1 MIYLGHSHISPSV
14 QQLYRLSLAR
24 CIHSYWA
31 LQLRR
36 PLDRPASPQYD
47 ANPSLV
53 IREDDPGLFP
63 MITALILRHFHAPM
77 I

>member
-1 MIYLGHSHISPSV
+1 MAAAHTEGDGYCEGTVL
-14 QQLYRLSLAR
+14 QQLYRLFIAR

-53 IREDDPGLFP
+53 TREDDPGLFP
-63 MITALILRHFHAPM
+63 MITALILRHYH
-77 I
+77 